1 MVGPDEVPFAIH
13 LDFIRARST
22 FFKDHFNAN
31 ETENI
36 EHIVKLKD
44 TLPEIFGY
52 AQNFLFTGEVV
63 PESGE
68 MASYETLIGLWKLGH
83 ALGIG
88 GLCDKTL
95 SAMVECRRSTGKIPA
110 TPLLVQVWQDT
121 PEGSSLRKLL
131 LTWAAE
137 YMRSSDGR
145 QEFAR
150 SLPQEVLSEL
160 VVTMSSLE
168 AQPQAVQGPSATTH
182 ASSEPAPRKSVHYL
196 EEDSD
201 DERRDKKTRRVSG
214 PTAPSSA
221 PLTPLERKPPA
232 NRKFVKAAHP
242 KRRSSGAV
250 LLADGEITTERKVE
264 FCADLLERM
273 LSGPGMFESFT
284 ALVSLISPSTDTC
297 RILDPPRWTF
307 QGPRGSSQ
315 GPGSRLL

>member
-1 MVGPDEVPFAIH
+1 MVGPDEVPFGIH

-22 FFKDHFNAN
+22 FFRDHFKAN

-36 EHIVKLKD
+36 EHVVKLKD

-83 ALGIG
+83 ALGID

-95 SAMVECRRSTGKIPA
+95 SAMVECRRTTGKIPA

-160 VVTMSSLE
+160 VVTMSSLD
-168 AQPQAVQGPSATTH
+168 AQPSVQGPPVAAH

-196 EEDSD
+196 EEGSD
-201 DERRDKKTRRVSG
+201 DERREKKSRRVSG

-250 LLADGEITTERKVE
+250 LLADGEITTEKKVE
-264 FCADLLERM
+264 FCADLLDRM
-273 LSGPGMFESFT
+273 LSGPGTCKLFT
-284 ALVSLISPSTDTC
+284 ALVSLRVTSADTH
-297 RILDPPRWTF
+297 RILDPSRWTF
-307 QGPRGSSQ
+307 QGSRGS
-315 GPGSRLL
+315 P